1 MTLRFLVADDHE
13 LIREGL
19 SAQLRTINPDA
30 QVVSAASLDE
40 MWDEVEREG
49 AVDLLL
55 LDLGMP
61 GGDGMSALARL
72 CNRYPEM
79 PVAVVSASEDRATIE
94 KAIDH
99 GAAGY
104 IPKSMAMNVMVNAI
118 RLILSGGVYL
128 PETLLRG
135 KGDAPTKPDDASRG
149 DERITPESLT
159 QRQIDVLC
167 LMCEGLSNK
176 EIARR
181 LGISPHTV
189 KIHVAAVLKGLH
201 ADNRTQATRLADKY
215 GLCSG
220 RGSA

>member
-1 MTLRFLVADDHE
+1 MRFLVADDHE

-19 SAQLRTINPDA
+19 SAQLRALDPDA
-30 QVVSAASLDE
+30 DVVAAASLDE
-40 MWDEVEREG
+40 VWEEVERDG
-49 AVDLLL
+49 AADLLL

-104 IPKSMAMNVMVNAI
+104 IPKSMAMNVMMNAI

-128 PETLLRG
+128 PETLLRS
-135 KGDAPTKPDDASRG
+135 KSDAPEDVGNTSRG
-149 DERITPESLT
+149 NDEIAPEPLT

-189 KIHVAAVLKGLH
+189 KIHVAAVLKALH

-215 GLCSG
+215 RLCAG
-220 RGSA
+220 HVPT

>member
-1 MTLRFLVADDHE
+1 MRFLVADDHE

-19 SAQLRTINPDA
+19 SAQLRALNPDA
-30 QVVSAASLDE
+30 HVVAAASLDE
-40 MWDEVEREG
+40 MWDEVERQG

-104 IPKSMAMNVMVNAI
+104 IPKSMAMNVMMNAI

-135 KGDAPTKPDDASRG
+135 KGDAPAKTDDASHG
-149 DERITPESLT
+149 DDRIAPEPLT

-189 KIHVAAVLKGLH
+189 KIHVAAVLKALH
-201 ADNRTQATRLADKY
+201 VDNRTQATRLADKY
-215 GLCSG
+215 SLCAG
-220 RGSA
+220 HGSA